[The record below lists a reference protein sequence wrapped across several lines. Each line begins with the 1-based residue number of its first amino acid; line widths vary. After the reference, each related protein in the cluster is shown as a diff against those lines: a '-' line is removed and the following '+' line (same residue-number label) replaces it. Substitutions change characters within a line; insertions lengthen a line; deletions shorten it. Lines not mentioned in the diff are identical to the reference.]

1 METGTAQHM
10 VILRTL
16 LVTFFVLFAGCATL
30 PVHPDVRIT
39 QENARLIEQRDGL
52 IEHMDMLQIEL
63 YRLRMREEYLT
74 QELLRVDARR
84 LF

>member
-1 METGTAQHM
+1 MKLALPLLALCLTGC
-10 VILRTL
+10 
-16 LVTFFVLFAGCATL
+16 VTKPI

-52 IEHMDMLQIEL
+52 IEHMDMLQKEL
-63 YRLRMREEYLT
+63 FRLRLREEYLT
-74 QELLRVDARR
+74 HELLMENARR

>member
-1 METGTAQHM
+1 MRLSLPLLALCLLTGC
-10 VILRTL
+10 
-16 LVTFFVLFAGCATL
+16 VTKPL

-52 IEHMDMLQIEL
+52 IEHMDMLQKEL
-63 YRLRMREEYLT
+63 FRLRLREEYLT
-74 QELLRVDARR
+74 EQLVRLDARR